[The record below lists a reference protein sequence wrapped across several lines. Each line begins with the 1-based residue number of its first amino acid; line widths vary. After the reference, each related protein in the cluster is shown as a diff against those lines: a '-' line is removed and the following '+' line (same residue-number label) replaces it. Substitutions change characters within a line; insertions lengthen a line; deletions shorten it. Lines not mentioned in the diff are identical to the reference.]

1 MFAIINKMGV
11 YNKDII
17 DLINLFE
24 KVTRSSVRDC
34 FYHNSIL
41 VFVVNEGQASK
52 AIGKK
57 GANIL
62 KFSQLVKK
70 RLKIVEYANE
80 PSKFTKNFIAPI
92 KAKEIK
98 FDNNIIEIHINDS
111 KDKGL
116 LIGRDKKNLEN
127 FKKVMKTYFKVQNVK
142 IV

>member
-1 MFAIINKMGV
+1 MGV

-24 KVTRSSVRDC
+24 KITRSSVKDC
-34 FYHNSIL
+34 FYHNSLL

-52 AIGKK
+52 AIGRK
-57 GANIL
+57 GANIS

-70 RLKIVEYANE
+70 RLKVVEYSNE
-80 PSKFTKNFIAPI
+80 PIKFTKNFISPI
-92 KAKEIK
+92 KSRDIK
-98 FDNNIIEIHINDS
+98 FDGGVLEIQVDNS

-142 IV
+142 IK